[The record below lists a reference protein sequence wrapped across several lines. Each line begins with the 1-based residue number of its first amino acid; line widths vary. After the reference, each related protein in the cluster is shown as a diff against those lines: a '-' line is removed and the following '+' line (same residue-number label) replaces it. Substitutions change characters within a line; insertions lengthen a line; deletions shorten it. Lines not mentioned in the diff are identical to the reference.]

1 MPPTNLILLAM
12 EASPTLSLLERALR
26 ASGYGVALA
35 ADSATLKRALAET
48 SPALLLIH
56 ETLKGQSGL
65 DLARATLERFPTLP
79 VILFADH
86 DNAALMKQCMKTG
99 LSDFLAPPLRIDEIV
114 QAIQRSQKRAEQTGD
129 WVRREVRRST
139 ASLEQRVNEMETMM
153 KLGRTI
159 NSSLDEDNVLTS
171 VVTAAVELT
180 GAEEGQLLLL
190 DKESGDLY
198 MRAGRNFEENFARA
212 FRLPVKDSMAGQVI
226 HSGKALSF
234 CEDSPNKIKTS
245 YLVYALV
252 YVPLTAQGEVIGVL
266 GVDNRQNKRPF
277 SQHHEILLSV
287 LADYAVIAIQNAQ
300 SYQKIEQEHAK
311 LETTLSSVQDGIL
324 LLDQNQQILLM
335 NPAVRRIFGLGSQDF
350 SGQLVF
356 DVIQQRDFAGALT
369 SISEN
374 PLKRYE
380 ITFDDG
386 QVFNCQVA
394 PIPAI
399 GSVVTLEDITH
410 LKMLDR
416 LKSDFIHTISH
427 DLRSPLTAIMGY
439 VELLERVG
447 PLNEQQ
453 KLFIRNVQNST
464 QNITALVND
473 LLDLGRIESGFDDRK
488 DEVSLETIL
497 RYTLDNLNQQ
507 IVEKHQVL
515 TLNVETNPPAV
526 RGNPIRLRQMVDN
539 LLVNAVK
546 YTPAGGSISVGL
558 RSEDGQVIFE
568 VADSGIGIPA
578 ADQAH
583 IFEKFYRAA
592 NAPKNAP
599 GTGLGLAIVK
609 SIVENHQGRIWLE
622 SSLGQG
628 SKFTVVLP
636 AFSAGGSSALN

>member
-1 MPPTNLILLAM
+1 M

-26 ASGYGVALA
+26 ASGYSVALA
-35 ADSATLKRALAET
+35 ADVGTLERALAET

-56 ETLKGQSGL
+56 ETLKGQRGL
-65 DLARATLERFPTLP
+65 DLARTTLERFPTLP
-79 VILFADH
+79 IVLFAES
-86 DNAALMKQCMKTG
+86 DNPALMKQCMKSG

-114 QAIQRSQKRAEQTGD
+114 QAIQRSQKRAEQMGD

-159 NSSLDEDNVLTS
+159 NGSLDEDSVLTS

-190 DKESGDLY
+190 DKQSGDLY

-212 FRLPVKDSMAGQVI
+212 FRLPVKDSMAGQVL
-226 HSGKALSF
+226 HSGQPLSF
-234 CEDSPNKIKTS
+234 CEDAPNKIKTA
-245 YLVYALV
+245 YLVYSLI
-252 YVPLTAQGEVIGVL
+252 YVPLMAQGQAIGVL

-277 SQHHEILLSV
+277 TQHHEILMSV

-300 SYQKIEQEHAK
+300 TYQKIENEHAK
-311 LETTLSSVQDGIL
+311 LEATLVSAQDGIL
-324 LLDQNQQILLM
+324 LLDENQRVLLM
-335 NPAVRRIFGLGSQDF
+335 NPAVRKIFGLGNQDF

-356 DVIQQRDFAGALT
+356 DAIQHRDFAATLA
-369 SISEN
+369 SIREN
-374 PLKRYE
+374 PLKRHE
-380 ITFDDG
+380 IALDDG
-386 QVFNCQVA
+386 QIFNCQVA
-394 PIPAI
+394 PISGI
-399 GSVVTLEDITH
+399 GAVVTLEDITH

-453 KLFIRNVQNST
+453 KLFVRNVQNST

-488 DEVSLETIL
+488 DEVSLENIL

-507 IVEKHQVL
+507 IIEKQINL
-515 TLNVETNPPAV
+515 TVNVAPELPAV
-526 RGNPIRLRQMVDN
+526 RGNAIRLRQVVDN

-546 YTPAGGSISVGL
+546 YTPVGGSVRIDL
-558 RSEDGQVIFE
+558 RPEDGQVIFE
-568 VADSGIGIPA
+568 VADTGIGIPA

-583 IFEKFYRAA
+583 VFEKFYRAA
-592 NAPKNAP
+592 NAPKNTP

-609 SIVENHQGRIWLE
+609 SIVENHQGRVWLE
-622 SSLGQG
+622 SGAGQG

-636 AFSAGGSSALN
+636 AYTAAAN